1 MLKDKLYSLIHFPY
15 EEKYRDQLE
24 LGMVSLNYKSERVIA
39 YVMLVMQLFLILVFT
54 LRPGSIFYSFR
65 RLRYVIAYA
74 VMAVGLL
81 VLLSLHRRAKNNWR
95 LHFKLCAAFG
105 ILLSLWVCS
114 ISYLDALGDLSIVVY
129 CSFLPMMAAF
139 LILPP
144 YILSILFIFTC
155 ILTNILVLRT
165 PYGQENVFSTL
176 VNSIFICLLSIVY
189 SYRMYQAR
197 LTGIY
202 DKIVIDQKNLELQA
216 ANEKLDLLSM
226 TDTLTAL
233 GNRRYLEESVKTP
246 LEKYGIHMGSLAVLL
261 LDIDFFKQYND
272 RYGHQQG
279 DVCLK
284 AVASVLSSC
293 AEDENFHA
301 VRYGGEEFILVTTG
315 ISSEAIMEKAEQ
327 IRTSIASAKIPI
339 PHGSD
344 TSVTVSVG
352 ISFHGEWKPG
362 LLETAILEA
371 DRALYQAKQN
381 GRNRSVLFA
390 EKS

>member
-1 MLKDKLYSLIHFPY
+1 MLKEKLHSLIRFPY

-24 LGMVSLNYKSERVIA
+24 LEMVSLNYRSERTIA
-39 YVMLVMQLFLILVFT
+39 FFMLVMQLFLILVFT

-65 RLRYVIAYA
+65 RLGYVIAYA
-74 VMAVGLL
+74 VMALGLL

-189 SYRMYQAR
+189 SYRMYHAR

-202 DKIVIDQKNLELQA
+202 DKIIIDQKNQQLEA
-216 ANEKLDLLSM
+216 ANEKLDRLSM
-226 TDTLTAL
+226 TDTLTTL
-233 GNRRYLEESVKTP
+233 GNRRYLEESVNSP
-246 LEKYGIHMGSLAVLL
+246 LEKYGVHMGSLAVLL

-284 AVASVLSSC
+284 TVASVLSSFSKQ
-293 AEDENFHA
+293 EDFQA
-301 VRYGGEEFILVTTG
+301 VRYGGEEFVLVTTG
-315 ISSEAIMEKAEQ
+315 LSAEEIMAKAEQ
-327 IRTSIASAKIPI
+327 IRMSVASTQISAPQKIN
-339 PHGSD
+339 
-344 TSVTVSVG
+344 TSVTVSIGV
-352 ISFHGEWKPG
+352 SYHASWKPG
-362 LLETAILEA
+362 LLETAIEEA
-371 DRALYQAKQN
+371 DRALYRAKQN
-381 GRNRSVLFA
+381 GRNKTILFTD
-390 EKS
+390 

>member
-202 DKIVIDQKNLELQA
+202 DK
-216 ANEKLDLLSM
+216 
-226 TDTLTAL
+226 
-233 GNRRYLEESVKTP
+233 NR
-246 LEKYGIHMGSLAVLL
+246 
-261 LDIDFFKQYND
+261 QW
-272 RYGHQQG
+272 
-279 DVCLK
+279 
-284 AVASVLSSC
+284 
-293 AEDENFHA
+293 
-301 VRYGGEEFILVTTG
+301 TTG
-315 ISSEAIMEKAEQ
+315 
-327 IRTSIASAKIPI
+327 R
-339 PHGSD
+339 
-344 TSVTVSVG
+344 
-352 ISFHGEWKPG
+352 
-362 LLETAILEA
+362 
-371 DRALYQAKQN
+371 
-381 GRNRSVLFA
+381 
-390 EKS
+390 